1 MDKDADQLLR
11 GVTIAVIG
19 PVTAK
24 AVQKAGLKV
33 HIMPEEATI
42 EAMVEAIIAWVKKQ
56 NKKVS
61 RKSVPQPE

>member
-1 MDKDADQLLR
+1 M
-11 GVTIAVIG
+11 
-19 PVTAK
+19 
-24 AVQKAGLKV
+24 QKAGLKV